1 MPLTLEIAAGA
12 TFKLSFWVKN
22 EDGSAVDLTGC
33 SARMQLRRQ
42 YTSPTPALS
51 LTSSPAAGLTITPL
65 AGRVDIEI
73 SEAQT
78 RSLSL
83 STVNDAYVY
92 DCEVVFPSGEV
103 RRALEGR
110 ALVSPEATKP

>member
-1 MPLTLEIAAGA
+1 MALTLNIAAGA
-12 TFKLSFWVKN
+12 TFNLTFWVKN
-22 EDGSAVDLTGC
+22 SDKSAVDLTGC
-33 SARMQLRRQ
+33 TARMQFRRQ
-42 YTSPTPALS
+42 YTSPTAALS

-65 AGRVDIEI
+65 AGRVDIQI
-73 SEAQT
+73 TEAQT

-103 RRALEGR
+103 QRAIEGR
-110 ALVSPEATKP
+110 ALVSPEVTK